1 MFCFNR
7 AHGLFPVVCLIH
19 TARKRCIFKGV
30 MGRKPCVPVSFLLA
44 FRAMKIPLREEA
56 RGFFLSILISFF
68 FYFSG
73 PINRINR
80 FKKLPAPYKAL
91 IISSAVAFLVL
102 FSITVAYCCR
112 RKRATTTGHVKVMPP
127 SYDEAT
133 STKTKV
139 PMQPLVNEI

>member
-1 MFCFNR
+1 MER
-7 AHGLFPVVCLIH
+7 DDGKETMRSSLILVGLPRYEDTV
-19 TARKRCIFKGV
+19 
-30 MGRKPCVPVSFLLA
+30 
-44 FRAMKIPLREEA
+44 EA

-102 FSITVAYCCR
+102 FSIAVAYCCR

>member
-1 MFCFNR
+1 M
-7 AHGLFPVVCLIH
+7 
-19 TARKRCIFKGV
+19 

-44 FRAMKIPLREEA
+44 FRSMKIPLREEA

-73 PINRINR
+73 HINR
-80 FKKLPAPYKAL
+80 FKKLRAPYKAL

>member
-1 MFCFNR
+1 MER
-7 AHGLFPVVCLIH
+7 DDGKETMRSSLILVGLPRYEDTV
-19 TARKRCIFKGV
+19 A
-30 MGRKPCVPVSFLLA
+30 
-44 FRAMKIPLREEA
+44 
-56 RGFFLSILISFF
+56 LISFF

-73 PINRINR
+73 HINR
-80 FKKLPAPYKAL
+80 FKKLRAPYKAL

>member
-1 MFCFNR
+1 MERDNGKETMR
-7 AHGLFPVVCLIH
+7 SSLILVGLPRYEDTV
-19 TARKRCIFKGV
+19 
-30 MGRKPCVPVSFLLA
+30 
-44 FRAMKIPLREEA
+44 EA

-68 FYFSG
+68 YYFSG
-73 PINRINR
+73 HINR
-80 FKKLPAPYKAL
+80 FKKLRAPYKAL

>member
-1 MFCFNR
+1 M
-7 AHGLFPVVCLIH
+7 
-19 TARKRCIFKGV
+19 

-44 FRAMKIPLREEA
+44 FRAVKIPLREEA

-73 PINRINR
+73 HINR
-80 FKKLPAPYKAL
+80 FKKLRAPYKAL

-112 RKRATTTGHVKVMPP
+112 RKRAITTGHVKVMPP